1 MPQNLN
7 NIGRVVIEAAGDANA
22 RIQAVRFSPAG
33 NDPYEPA
40 LAPEVVTYTLADS
53 DGDVSTAT
61 LTLNTVTNTY
71 FGTSTADTIAGS
83 SGNDR
88 IVGGDGDDVLNGGA
102 GYDTI
107 EGGAGN
113 DTLNG
118 GTENDTLAGGDGN
131 DTLNGGDGDDILRG
145 NAGTDILTGGAGA
158 DRLEGG
164 DGVDTLSGGAGTDTL
179 LGGAGNDIIDGGLA
193 DGVSDVFRWELT
205 DRGTQGSPAT
215 DTVNNFSAGTA
226 GSGGDVLDL
235 RDLLQG
241 EDHNVGT
248 GNLNRFLSFELSG
261 GNTVLHISSTGGFSG
276 GYAAAK
282 EDQTITLN
290 GIDLV
295 TGYAN
300 DQAIIQKLLDDNKLI
315 VD

>member
-1 MPQNLN
+1 M
-7 NIGRVVIEAAGDANA
+7 
-22 RIQAVRFSPAG
+22 
-33 NDPYEPA
+33 
-40 LAPEVVTYTLADS
+40 
-53 DGDVSTAT
+53 
-61 LTLNTVTNTY
+61 
-71 FGTSTADTIAGS
+71 
-83 SGNDR
+83 
-88 IVGGDGDDVLNGGA
+88 
-102 GYDTI
+102 
-107 EGGAGN
+107 
-113 DTLNG
+113 
-118 GTENDTLAGGDGN
+118 
-131 DTLNGGDGDDILRG
+131 
-145 NAGTDILTGGAGA
+145 
-158 DRLEGG
+158 
-164 DGVDTLSGGAGTDTL
+164 
-179 LGGAGNDIIDGGLA
+179 
-193 DGVSDVFRWELT
+193 
-205 DRGTQGSPAT
+205 
-215 DTVNNFSAGTA
+215 NNFSAGTA

-241 EDHNVGT
+241 EDHGVGT